1 MNNDNRN
8 RLEDNNEDRFA
19 TLDIDGIN
27 DIYYGKTK
35 RSKSSPKKKRSN
47 NVSQDMLKIVAL
59 LVTIIFLI
67 VILYTAVVGI
77 LGSGYKIFG
86 PSTTEAEQTTASKGE
101 TASTTPSADTSSVAT
116 LPVIIG
122 TSSAITSAI
131 TSATTSTTVTQT
143 QTSAT
148 TTKPTNPAYKD
159 AIIFIDA
166 GHGGKDPGSLGKL
179 DGQTYNEKDIN
190 LSVALRVREELEKRG
205 FTVVMSRDTDVF
217 VELEDRAELALEA
230 NADMFVSLHCNSF
243 SKDTVAGPRMYYTA
257 RNGVTYDPKAFA
269 KYFSDAFDTVK
280 NRVGDSGQVAYPNM
294 KKANI
299 YSDSSVLGKDKHY
312 AVLCNT
318 NMPSI
323 LIEMGFITNEN
334 DLRMLASIW
343 WQTFVA
349 RAIADA
355 IESSY
360 NAGFVTK

>member
-8 RLEDNNEDRFA
+8 QIEDKNEDRFA

-27 DIYYGKTK
+27 DIYYGKTT
-35 RSKSSPKKKRSN
+35 RSKPSSKKKNSH
-47 NVSQDMLKIVAL
+47 NVSRDMLKIVAL

-67 VILYTAVVGI
+67 IILYTAVVGI

-86 PSTTEAEQTTASKGE
+86 PSPTDTTQSTVSTGE
-101 TASTTPSADTSSVAT
+101 ETTTPITDTSLSAT
-116 LPVIIG
+116 VPVIIG
-122 TSSAITSAI
+122 TSSAVTSAI
-131 TSATTSTTVTQT
+131 TSATTSQA

-148 TTKPTNPAYKD
+148 TATPTDPTYKD

-166 GHGGKDPGSLGKL
+166 GHGGKDPGSLGEL
-179 DGQTYNEKDIN
+179 DGTTYNEKDIN

-217 VELEDRAELALEA
+217 VELEDRAKLALAA
-230 NADMFVSLHCNSF
+230 NADMFVSFHCNSF
-243 SKDTVAGPRMYYTA
+243 TKSSVAGPRMYYTA
-257 RNGVTYDPKAFA
+257 REGVTYDPKAFA

-280 NRVGDSGQVAYPNM
+280 NTTSGSGQIAYPNM

-323 LIEMGFITNEN
+323 LLEMGFITNEN
-334 DLRMLASIW
+334 DLRMLTSTW

-349 RAIADA
+349 RAVADA

-360 NAGFVTK
+360 NDGFVTK